1 MKCVRVQVSGTVQGV
16 FFRDTVSHAADER
29 GVAGWVRNCSDGR
42 VEAVLEGADDA
53 VDSVVEVCRNG
64 SEPARVQE
72 VSVSVEEPAG
82 LTGFEVR

>member
-1 MKCVRVQVSGTVQGV
+1 MKRVRAEVSGTVQGV
-16 FFRDTVSHAADER
+16 FFRETVRRAAEAH
-29 GVAGWVRNCSDGR
+29 GVAGWVRNCSDGS
-42 VEAVLEGADDA
+42 VEAVLEGADGA
-53 VDSVVEVCRNG
+53 VDSVVEVCRTG